1 MLFKA
6 INMVVEDH
14 FVIQISVTTTLDLAE
29 SDCSKVLIF
38 ILKNDNLSC
47 TDGSAAATI
56 IVCIQVLK

>member
-1 MLFKA
+1 
-6 INMVVEDH
+6 MVVEDH

-29 SDCSKVLIF
+29 SDCNKVLIF